1 MTTPPTHYFPALKA
15 RAGELRA
22 LREIPPAVR
31 ATLTPILELPVT
43 DDTDD
48 DAVITEL
55 GKLPKKLIDHWGA
68 GYPLIVD
75 ATAAAGVTPGGREVV
90 EDLHDAL
97 RGQVDAV
104 PVVGLGALAGFVAAV
119 ATIAATDGNGAC
131 IRLTTDDMED
141 ITRIAAEL
149 TGLLGMLRLHPRDID
164 LVLDIGPLESHTVAL
179 YSALVTSAISSL
191 PTPDDWRSLVV
202 LSGAF
207 PLNLAEV
214 TANVLT
220 RIPRLDAQLWQRLAA
235 RPAGRQPNYGDYG
248 VSHPRMAAS
257 GPWRGAPNLRY
268 TGDEDWF
275 VLKGRL
281 NTPEGNR
288 SFFAICRELQTMTG
302 SPMDTSAFSWG
313 DAQVHRCAASTGGP
327 GGGTEWRAWAT
338 SHHLAKVAHRL
349 ASHHAP

>member
-1 MTTPPTHYFPALKA
+1 MTTPHTHYFPALKA

-22 LREIPPAVR
+22 LREVPPTVR
-31 ATLTPILELPVT
+31 AHLTPILELPVT

-48 DAVITEL
+48 DSMIADL
-55 GKLPKKLIDHWGA
+55 GKLPKKLAEHWGP
-68 GYPLIVD
+68 GFPLIVD
-75 ATAAAGVTPGGREVV
+75 ATASAGVVRGGREVV

-104 PVVGLGALAGFVAAV
+104 PVVGLGAPAGFVAAV

-141 ITRIAAEL
+141 VTRIAAEL
-149 TGLLGMLRLHPRDID
+149 TGLLGMLRLAPRDID
-164 LVLDIGPLESHTVAL
+164 LVLDAGPVEAHTVAL
-179 YSALVTSAISSL
+179 YSALVTSVINTL
-191 PTPDDWRSLVV
+191 PALADWRSLVA

-207 PLNLAEV
+207 PLTLGEV

-235 RPAGRQPNYGDYG
+235 RPAGRQPSYGDYG

-288 SFFAICRELQTMTG
+288 SFFGICRELQAVVG
-302 SPMDTSAFSWG
+302 SPMDPSAFSWG
-313 DAQVHRCAASTGGP
+313 DAHVHRCARSTGGP

-338 SHHLAKVAHRL
+338 SHHLAKVTHRL
-349 ASHHAP
+349 ATHHVP